1 MHIIANLSIRY
12 RCASLHFICQRVL
25 RPLDSSKVA
34 LRSEMGTAFE
44 MTVNRRNKHI
54 QNLRPKIGH
63 SDRTCSH
70 DLPLLVIWI
79 VMVIK

>member
-1 MHIIANLSIRY
+1 MHIIANPACSLPG
-12 RCASLHFICQRVL
+12 ASSLYMPKAL